1 MDLGMFIFSLVH
13 VGVRLIESHEQYA
26 YTLCYLNALGI
37 NKIFRQPLILL
48 ELYEQI
54 INLFWLEN

>member
-1 MDLGMFIFSLVH
+1 MDLGMF
-13 VGVRLIESHEQYA
+13 IESHEQYA